1 MTFLTG
7 ADIIDSAL
15 TIIKNNST
23 PIRTKMLT
31 WLNVMAAK
39 LLAERRWSFLD
50 NGSYSVT
57 PTSNVITAPFDYGSL
72 IALSCADFVLKP
84 QHRLTA
90 TEAWTCS
97 DPIEGTSAPAG
108 FTEGIAT
115 ATVFGAPNTNVAGLR
130 VYLFDSLGIE
140 MTADSSIT
148 LPDEYEATTN
158 GTVDV
163 EITVPTD
170 ATYQM
175 VIQTTAPTL
184 HKNQLVVA
192 MPPAYS
198 ATYAAGVFRI
208 TNATELT
215 LPGSGSSTQYIVISF
230 LYDYGTTT
238 INRNRTITL
247 HGATIT
253 TPVTLTYSIEPT
265 DFADTANETA
275 WPKQCLPLF
284 QRGLLDGFYEYDM
297 DERAANSYQLN
308 AIELARLK
316 KWDNLFRPK
325 GQVDIHG
332 YTRRK

>member
-23 PIRTKMLT
+23 PVRGKMLS
-31 WLNVMAAK
+31 WLNVMSAK
-39 LLAERRWSFLD
+39 VLAERRWAFLE

-57 PTSNVITAPFDYGSL
+57 PAANTFTAPSDYGSL
-72 IALSCADFVLKP
+72 IALSCSDFVLKP

-90 TEAWTCS
+90 TEAWAAS
-97 DPIEGTSAPAG
+97 DPMEGDCAPVG
-108 FTEGIAT
+108 FTEGIAS
-115 ATVFGAPNTNVAGLR
+115 ASVFGSPNTNVAGLR
-130 VYLFDSLGIE
+130 VYLFDSLGME
-140 MTADSSIT
+140 LTADSGIT
-148 LPDEYEATTN
+148 LPTEFAATTN

-163 EITVPTD
+163 DIAIPAD
-170 ATYQM
+170 ATYQI

-184 HKNQLVVA
+184 HKNQLILA

-198 ATYAAGVFRI
+198 VSHSAGLFSI
-208 TNATELT
+208 THPTALT
-215 LPGSGSSTQYIVISF
+215 LPLSGASTQYIVISF
-230 LYDYGTTT
+230 LYDNGTTT
-238 INRNRTITL
+238 TSRSRTITL
-247 HGATIT
+247 HGANIT
-253 TPVTLTYSIEPT
+253 TPVTLAYSIEPAAFT
-265 DFADTANETA
+265 DTTSQTA
-275 WPKQCLPLF
+275 WPGQCLPLF

-308 AIELARLK
+308 AAELSRLK

-325 GQVDIHG
+325 GQLDVRG